1 MSISPVEMI
10 IHILTPIG
18 VVVASYLAIKTRD
31 LIAAALL
38 FSAASLLLSFEYYI
52 LHAPDVA
59 ISEAAV
65 GACLTNAIMIFAV
78 KATKRMEEE

>member
-1 MSISPVEMI
+1 MNISPIEMI
-10 IHILTPIG
+10 MHILTPIG
-18 VVVASYLAIKTRD
+18 VVIASYLAIKTRD
-31 LIAAALL
+31 LLAAALL

-65 GACLTNAIMIFAV
+65 GACLTDAILIFAV
-78 KATKRMEEE
+78 RATKRMEEE